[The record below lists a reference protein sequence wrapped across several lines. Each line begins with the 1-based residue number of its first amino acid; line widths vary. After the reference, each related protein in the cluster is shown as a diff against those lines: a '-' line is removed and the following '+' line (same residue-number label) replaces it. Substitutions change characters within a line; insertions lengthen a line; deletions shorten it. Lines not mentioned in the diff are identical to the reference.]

1 MKAKLL
7 LMLLLVVSIGSSVY
21 ASNHKARKMKYK
33 TKEVQ
38 VRNMRRSSF
47 DPTIQ
52 VNETNGILLLTFQ
65 YSLHDADITIID
77 KDGNEVIKEQQSI
90 IYEGRIIS
98 IPMADAYPYSIEIT
112 SPTVDI
118 EGEIVLEE

>member
-21 ASNHKARKMKYK
+21 AGNYKARKMKYK

-38 VRNMRRSSF
+38 AMNMSRSSF

-65 YSLHDADITIID
+65 YLLDDADITITD
-77 KDGNEVIKEQQSI
+77 KNGNEMIQELQTT
-90 IYEGRIIS
+90 IYEGRVIS
-98 IPMADAYPYSIEIT
+98 VSETNGYPYSVEIISPTIEIQ
-112 SPTVDI
+112 
-118 EGEIVLEE
+118 GEIVLE

>member
-77 KDGNEVIKEQQSI
+77 KDGNEVIKEQQTI

-98 IPMADAYPYSIEIT
+98 IPVVGGYPYSVEIISSTMEIQGEIT
-112 SPTVDI
+112 
-118 EGEIVLEE
+118 LE

>member
-7 LMLLLVVSIGSSVY
+7 LMLFWVSLGLGVS
-21 ASNHKARKMKYK
+21 ASEHHKKKPR
-33 TKEVQ
+33 
-38 VRNMRRSSF
+38 VRNNAVNRAIMVKSIF
-47 DPTIQ
+47 DPSIQ
-52 VNETNGILLLTFQ
+52 AEDINDCLYLTFQ
-65 YSLHDADITIID
+65 FSLQDADITIID
-77 KDGNEVIKEQQSI
+77 KDGNEVIKEQQTI